1 MVVVLGVSLGVNTML
16 GAQCAMLPELFGN
29 RHRYIGVAVSREF
42 SAVIAGGIAPLLG
55 VWFLSMTDYSWW
67 PLGVY
72 TLVLGV
78 ITIIT
83 TFLTPET
90 RGRNLSLIDDASLDR
105 SKPTAAAA

>member
-1 MVVVLGVSLGVNTML
+1 
-16 GAQCAMLPELFGN
+16 MLPELFGN

-67 PLGVY
+67 PLGLY

-78 ITIIT
+78 ITIVT

-90 RGRNLSLIDDASLDR
+90 RGRDLNVIDDVGLDR
-105 SKPTAAAA
+105 SEPKAAAA